1 MPLIEVKNLQTFFD
15 TDEGELRAVDD
26 VSFHIDQGEVFALV
40 GESGCGKSVT
50 AYSILK
56 ILPCPPGR
64 FAGGQVVFEGQDLLG
79 MNESRMQT
87 IRGAKIS
94 MIFQEPMTSLNPVFT
109 CGAQIAEAIR
119 LHRKLGAK
127 AIKAQAIDMLA
138 KVGIPEPEQ
147 RYNEYPHQLS
157 GGMRQRVMI
166 AVALSCQPK
175 MLIAD
180 EPTTALDVTTQ
191 AQILD
196 LIRTLQEKHGMS
208 VLLITHDL
216 GVVAETA
223 DRVAVMYASKIVETA
238 SAAALFKNPLHP
250 YTQGLFHSVPRLG
263 RHDQRLPTIP
273 GNVPRPWQF
282 PTGCKFHTRC
292 TLTRNLARSSG
303 DTCEI
308 VSERGPVR
316 VLERCV
322 ADEPVLKSIQPGH
335 HCACW
340 ESPGYG
346 DGDGSQGMVAKRD

>member
-1 MPLIEVKNLQTFFD
+1 MALINVNNLKTYFD
-15 TDEGELRAVDD
+15 TDDGELRAVDG
-26 VSFHIDQGEVFALV
+26 VSFHIDPGEVFALV

-64 FAGGQVVFEGQDLLG
+64 FAGGQVLFDGRDLLD
-79 MNESRMQT
+79 MSESKMQT

-109 CGAQIAEAIR
+109 CGSQIAEAIQ
-119 LHRKLGAK
+119 LHRQLPAK
-127 AIKAQAIDMLA
+127 EVKAQAIEMLA
-138 KVGIPEPEQ
+138 KVGIPDPVQ
-147 RYNEYPHQLS
+147 RYKEYPHQLS

-191 AQILD
+191 AQILS
-196 LIRTLQEKHGMS
+196 LIRDLQESHAMS

-238 SAAALFKNPLHP
+238 SSEALFKNPLHP
-250 YTQGLFHSVPRLG
+250 YTKGLFDSVPVLG
-263 RHDQRLPTIP
+263 RHLERLPTIP

-282 PTGCKFHTRC
+282 PSGCKFHTRC
-292 TLTRNLARSSG
+292 LLTRELAQKGSATRK
-303 DTCEI
+303 I
-308 VSERGPVR
+308 MAERGAVS

-322 ADEPVLKSIQPGH
+322 THEPVLKTIHPGH

-340 ESPGYG
+340 ESPGYSTA
-346 DGDGSQGMVAKRD
+346 DGSHHTVEHCE